1 MSETDITPALSAE
14 DWREVLPNIIGSQAV
29 PHQTMAIANAALPDD
44 DPRKI
49 TRVDIKM
56 LGVVRDYWEPQV
68 DDGAT
73 WEDRHAARVRDTLSG
88 LLAKLAA
95 LLPPE

>member
-49 TRVDIKM
+49 TRADVETVIA
-56 LGVVRDYWEPQV
+56 
-68 DDGAT
+68 GAY
-73 WEDRHAARVRDTLSG
+73 AATDEFPLDPDAMALEASLHRVA
-88 LLAKLAA
+88 AKLAA

>member
-49 TRVDIKM
+49 TRADVDAIETAMTHAIGYQTRGAIKE
-56 LGVVRDYWEPQV
+56 LR
-68 DDGAT
+68 
-73 WEDRHAARVRDTLSG
+73 
-88 LLAKLAA
+88 AKLAA